1 MSLTITVDNFYQT
14 LKPNP
19 DFKSSFERTNFVPV
33 PDDWFILITDIAGS
47 TKAIEAGKYKDVNTA
62 GGLTA
67 IAVANVYGHMDFPFV
82 FGGDGVT
89 FLLPIQFL
97 FPIRSAIADTIGKVK
112 QTFGLELRA
121 GIVPVQEL
129 YEKGAK
135 LYVSK
140 FTASPHYNQCSI
152 YGDGL
157 ALAEKWI
164 KSGKDESFL
173 VRETEKITS
182 ADFTG
187 FTCRWEDIPSSR
199 GEVISLI
206 IQPAE
211 QDYEKSSKVVSR
223 VLNFIRTEFGEEVD
237 YHPITVEKLA
247 TDKGP
252 YLKREAL
259 ARSGGKKGIGYYLR
273 LLKIKLEMFFVA
285 ISLKYNFPLR
295 SGHYELNR
303 LKEYQV
309 MSADFRKFDG
319 TLKMVINGSK
329 KNREAL
335 EQFLEDLSTAGNL
348 QFGLHVSNR
357 SLMTCILKA
366 GESQEVHFVDGA
378 DGGFALAAKMLKEK
392 LSAAL

>member
-1 MSLTITVDNFYQT
+1 VENFYQT
-14 LKPNP
+14 LPSNP
-19 DFKSSFERTNFVPV
+19 DFKTSFEKNNFAPV

-47 TKAIEAGKYKDVNTA
+47 TKAISEGRYKDVNTA

-89 FLLPIQFL
+89 FLLPVQYL

-112 QTFGLELRA
+112 QIYGLELRA

-164 KSGKDESFL
+164 KSGLDESFL

-187 FTCRWEDIPSSR
+187 FTCRWQDIPSTK
-199 GEVISLI
+199 GEVASLI
-206 IQPAE
+206 LQPLD
-211 QDYEKSSKVVSR
+211 QDYDKAAKIISR
-223 VLNFIRTEFGEEVD
+223 ILNFIRTEFGEEAD
-237 YHPITVEKLA
+237 YHPISVNNLS
-247 TDKGP
+247 TDDGP
-252 YLKREAL
+252 YLRNEAL
-259 ARSGGKKGIGYYLR
+259 AHSGGKKNIMYYLR
-273 LLKIKLEMFFVA
+273 LLRIWFEVIAVKLSMDFN
-285 ISLKYNFPLR
+285 LPLT
-295 SGHYELNR
+295 SGHYELKR
-303 LKEYQV
+303 LKDYQV

-319 TLKMVINGSK
+319 TLKMVISGTS
-329 KNREAL
+329 KNRIAL
-335 EQFLEDLSTAGNL
+335 EHYLDELSKEGKIL
-348 QFGLHVSNR
+348 YGLHVSNR

-378 DGGFALAAKMLKEK
+378 DGGFALASKMLKEK
-392 LSAAL
+392 IAS

>member
-1 MSLTITVDNFYQT
+1 MLRSLKSIVDHFYQS
-14 LKPNP
+14 LPAHP
-19 DFKSSFERTNFVPV
+19 DFKSSFEKNKFASV

-47 TKAIEAGKYKDVNTA
+47 TKAIAEGRYKDVNTA

-97 FPIRSAIADTIGKVK
+97 FPIRSAIADTIGQVK
-112 QTFGLELRA
+112 SVYGLELRA
-121 GIVPVQEL
+121 GIVPVQQL
-129 YEKGAK
+129 YESGAK

-140 FTASPHYNQCSI
+140 FNASPHYNQCSI

-164 KSGKDESFL
+164 KTGGDESFL

-187 FTCRWEDIPSSR
+187 FTCRWQDIPSAK

-206 IQPAE
+206 LQPLDSEYDKAA
-211 QDYEKSSKVVSR
+211 KVISR
-223 VLNFIRTEFGEEVD
+223 VLNFINAEFGDEVE
-237 YHPITVEKLA
+237 YHPISVQYLA
-247 TDKGP
+247 PDSGP
-252 YLKREAL
+252 YLQKEAL
-259 ARSGGKKGIGYYLR
+259 AHSGGKKGVKYFLR
-273 LLKIKLEMFFVA
+273 LMKIHLEMLIVN
-285 ISLKYNFPLR
+285 ISMKYNLPLR
-295 SGHYELNR
+295 SGHYELKR
-303 LKEYQV
+303 LKQYQV

-319 TLKMVINGSK
+319 TLKMVISSSP
-329 KNREAL
+329 KNRHAL
-335 EQFLEDLSTAGNL
+335 EQYLNDLSKEGKIL
-348 QFGLHVSNR
+348 YGMHVSNR

-378 DGGFALAAKMLKEK
+378 DGGFALASKMLKEK
-392 LSAAL
+392 LRN